1 MRTFDEHGALSREF
15 LLNRGYCCENGCR
28 NCPYGFRK
36 GERGAIHVSGGHTAR
51 LRPGIPERI
60 VSLCPSN
67 TELVHAL
74 GLTDRLVGIDNWSDW
89 PPETAGLPRVGPDL
103 AIDMARV
110 AALKPDLV
118 VASLTVPGME
128 KNLAALEEH
137 LLPYV
142 VFAPHSLGDIWM
154 DLRILGRLT
163 GTADRAEAVIAGL
176 QERIQRV
183 RRAAEA
189 RPTRPRIYWEWWP
202 RPLFCP
208 GKRNWL
214 TPLSE
219 LAGCRSITAH
229 VDVAAARPTPEAV
242 AAADPEFIFLA
253 WTGVATHKVR
263 PGVVLRRPG
272 WERISAVRHG
282 RIHVLEE
289 GLYCRP
295 SPRLIDGLEHL
306 VKLLETAV
314 QGIQAPASI
323 R

>member
-1 MRTFDEHGALSREF
+1 MPTFDENGALSREF
-15 LLNRGYCCENGCR
+15 LLSRGYCCENGCR
-28 NCPYGFRK
+28 NCPYGYRQ
-36 GERGAIHVSGGHTAR
+36 GEPSPLRVPSGHTAH
-51 LRPGIPERI
+51 LRPGLPERI

-74 GLTDRLVGIDNWSDW
+74 GLSERLVGIDDWSDW
-89 PPETAGLPRVGPDL
+89 PPEVHGLPRVGPDL
-103 AIDMARV
+103 SIDMERV
-110 AALKPDLV
+110 EALKPELV

-128 KNLAALEEH
+128 KNLAALEARR
-137 LLPYV
+137 LPYV

-163 GTADRAEAVIAGL
+163 GTEARAEATIAGL

-183 RRAAEA
+183 RRAAETRA
-189 RPTRPRIYWEWWP
+189 YRPRVYWEWWP

-208 GKRNWL
+208 GKQNWL
-214 TPLSE
+214 TPISE
-219 LAGCRSITAH
+219 LAGCRSVTAH
-229 VDVAAARPTPEAV
+229 VDAAAARPSPQEI
-242 AAADPEFIFLA
+242 AAADPEYIFLA

-263 PGVVLRRPG
+263 PEVLLRRPG

-282 RIHVLEE
+282 RVHVMEE

-306 VKLLETAV
+306 MVLLDSTC
-314 QGIQAPASI
+314 QGLQAPASI
-323 R
+323 V